1 MIRTRLEK
9 TPVGPLELFVDK
21 KTLRALAFG
30 AARMKGAWKD
40 GDSEPARKLRAYF
53 AGNVRALDD
62 IEVLP
67 AGTPFQQRVWAVLRT
82 IPAGETRSYAEVA
95 RAIGQPTAVR
105 AVARANATNP
115 IALVIPC
122 HRVIGS
128 DGKLTGYG
136 GGLPNKKWLLAH
148 ERGHLPLSLDGGDAP
163 R

>member
-1 MIRTRLEK
+1 MIRTRLEN
-9 TPVGPLELFVDK
+9 TPVGPLELLVADGK
-21 KTLRALAFG
+21 LRALGFG
-30 AARMKGAWKD
+30 KARIKGDWQDGESEAAAR
-40 GDSEPARKLRAYF
+40 LRAYF
-53 AGNVRALDD
+53 AGEVHALDE
-62 IEVLP
+62 IEVAP
-67 AGTPFQQRVWAVLRT
+67 EGTPFQQRVWAYLRQ
-82 IPAGETRSYAEVA
+82 IPVGETRSYGEVA
-95 RAIGQPTAVR
+95 RAIGRPRAVR

-148 ERGHLPLSLDGGDAP
+148 ERGHLPLSLSSA